1 MDREKGEDT
10 FDSRIESTSK
20 RQKVEGQG
28 DDREGST
35 PPSSAAPDSEGMILR
50 FPSAPV
56 DSVRKEHGDCWGLRD
71 RLREHKPT
79 QQTHPV

>member
-28 DDREGST
+28 DDGEGST
-35 PPSSAAPDSEGMILR
+35 PPSSAAPDSEGMILQ
-50 FPSAPV
+50 FPSAPTALCQEGA
-56 DSVRKEHGDCWGLRD
+56 R
-71 RLREHKPT
+71 
-79 QQTHPV
+79 